1 MAKGPI
7 RHVGKTGAKR
17 PPDLGATPGLVKTAH
32 GDVVPVT
39 APLVFAVP
47 IVVNPQAL
55 RRRVEAL
62 EQEALSIIEAA
73 VRVPEAGINE
83 DQYRAHRIRL
93 QAAGRILGFRKGGLP
108 RSLVEAAGPSKPIR
122 LRWGDARPV
131 NMPLHTPRTIDVTA
145 DSEDD
150 DNDS

>member
-17 PPDLGATPGLVKTAH
+17 PPNLGATPGLVKTTH

-39 APLVFAVP
+39 APLVSAVP
-47 IVVNPQAL
+47 MVVDPQAL

-62 EQEALSIIEAA
+62 EQEALS
-73 VRVPEAGINE
+73 
-83 DQYRAHRIRL
+83 
-93 QAAGRILGFRKGGLP
+93 
-108 RSLVEAAGPSKPIR
+108 EAAGPSKPIR
-122 LRWGDARPV
+122 LRWGDGRLV